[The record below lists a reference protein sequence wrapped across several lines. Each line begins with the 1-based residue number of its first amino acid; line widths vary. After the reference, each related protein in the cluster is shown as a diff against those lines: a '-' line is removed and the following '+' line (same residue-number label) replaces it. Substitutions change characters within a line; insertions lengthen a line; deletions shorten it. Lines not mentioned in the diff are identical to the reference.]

1 VSEGL
6 QGANHELKKELRLRD
21 LVPMQILLV
30 VGVTWCGIAAKQGGT
45 QLWFW
50 LLGIVFFF
58 LPLARLVTYCV
69 QVWPQE
75 GGVYQWTKHAIG
87 PWAGFLSAWNFAF
100 WVLLVVSNLGILTA
114 TSLSYSLGENYRWMA
129 TNNWFILALSVV
141 LFGIILLVN
150 LPGFHIGKWVSHF
163 GTAVMLLVTFLLMI
177 LLVWHPHQTATHQQV
192 IAQSRFSLATNWHDA
207 FKGGGAALHAHGLGL
222 KLQLVSELGV
232 LFTINLFTKVA
243 FNALSGLEQVAVF
256 AGETRNAAKTI
267 LRSAWVAAPVIAIM
281 YILMTGS
288 ILTYIP
294 ASKVDLTGPIPQ
306 ILAAAFSGGSATA
319 ATDWGLVL
327 GRGAILALALA
338 CIAQYAVVVAEIS
351 RLPMVAGWDGLLPS
365 VFTRLH
371 PKWKTP
377 VWSIATMV
385 GLAFVAAVAAIY
397 LGKSNQVAFQLIVTV
412 ANLCGGVYYVLFFLV
427 PLVVGDRFGQR
438 PSLGVKLCG
447 LSCLIITLMAMAL
460 MMQPIVEVKS
470 RGMFAVEVLAAGILA
485 NVMGLGVYWY
495 GSRRRRAR

>member
-1 VSEGL
+1 VSEE
-6 QGANHELKKELRLRD
+6 QGSGHGLKKELGLRD

-50 LLGIVFFF
+50 VVGILFFF

-114 TSLSYSLGENYRWMA
+114 TSLSYSLGDKYAWMA
-129 TNNWFILALSVV
+129 TSNWFILLLSFV

-150 LPGFHIGKWVSHF
+150 LPGFSIGKWVSHF
-163 GTAVMLLVTFLLMI
+163 GTTVMLLVTGLLMV
-177 LLVWHPHQTATHQQV
+177 LLFWHPHDSPAHPQV
-192 IAQSRFSLATNWHDA
+192 IQQSRFSLAI
-207 FKGGGAALHAHGLGL
+207 ALHGNFSMMAM
-222 KLQLVSELGV
+222 
-232 LFTINLFTKVA
+232 LFTINLFSKVA
-243 FNALSGLEQVAVF
+243 FNSLSGLEQVAVF

-294 ASKVDLTGPIPQ
+294 SDKVDLTGPIPQ
-306 ILAAAFSGGSATA
+306 ILAAAFSGGGATTG
-319 ATDWGLVL
+319 TDWGLML

-351 RLPMVAGWDGLLPS
+351 RLPMVVGWDGLLPPI
-365 VFTRLH
+365 FTKLH

-377 VWSIATMV
+377 VWSITTMV
-385 GLAFVAAVAAIY
+385 VLAFVACLVALF
-397 LGKSNQVAFQLIVTV
+397 LGNSNQVAFQLIVTV
-412 ANLCGGVYYVLFFLV
+412 ANLCGGVYYVLFFAV
-427 PLVVGDRFGQR
+427 PLVVGDRFGQK
-438 PSLGVKLCG
+438 PSIGVKLCAI
-447 LSCLIITLMAMAL
+447 SCMSVALIAMGF
-460 MMQPIVEVKS
+460 MMQPIVPVKNVWVFAFEVFFIS
-470 RGMFAVEVLAAGILA
+470 IVA
-485 NVMGLGVYWY
+485 NVVGLLMYFN
-495 GSRRRRAR
+495 GSKKSNA

>member
-1 VSEGL
+1 MSGTGVEQEIDTTKGH
-6 QGANHELKKELRLRD
+6 GLKKELRLRD

-50 LLGIVFFF
+50 VLGIVFFF

-87 PWAGFLSAWNFAF
+87 PWAGFLGAWNFAF
-100 WVLLVVSNLGILTA
+100 WVLLVVSNLGIMTA
-114 TSLSYSLGENYRWMA
+114 TSLSYSLGDKYGWMA
-129 TNNWFILALSVV
+129 TNNWFILGLSVV

-163 GTAVMLLVTFLLMI
+163 GTVVMLAVTGLLMV

-192 IAQSRFSLATNWHDA
+192 INQSRFSLATHW
-207 FKGGGAALHAHGLGL
+207 GGSLTVMAM
-222 KLQLVSELGV
+222 
-232 LFTINLFTKVA
+232 LFTINLFTKVV
-243 FNALSGLEQVAVF
+243 FNSLSGLEQVAVF
-256 AGETRNAAKTI
+256 AGETRNAARTI
-267 LRSAWVAAPVIAIM
+267 LRSAWVAAPIIAIM

-294 ASKVDLTGPIPQ
+294 SDKVDLTGPIPQ
-306 ILAAAFSGGSATA
+306 ILAAAFSGGSVTA
-319 ATDWGLVL
+319 GTDWGLML
-327 GRGAILALALA
+327 GRGAILALAVA

-351 RLPMVAGWDGLLPS
+351 RLPMVAGWDGLLPA
-365 VFTRLH
+365 VFTKLH

-385 GLAFVAAVAAIY
+385 GLAFVAAAVAIY
-397 LGKSNQVAFQLIVTV
+397 LGNSNQVAFQLIVS
-412 ANLCGGVYYVLFFLV
+412 ASNLCGGVYYVFFFAV

-438 PSLGVKLCG
+438 PSLSVKLCG
-447 LSCLIITLMAMAL
+447 LSCGVITLIAMGF
-460 MMQPIVEVKS
+460 MMQPIVEVKNVWV
-470 RGMFAVEVLAAGILA
+470 FAAEVFLTGVVA
-485 NVMGLGVYWY
+485 NALGLLVYWN
-495 GSRRRRAR
+495 GSRRMRTS